1 MSNRGSRHGLKN
13 LKAMVGP
20 WTLSL
25 QSLLGHR
32 FLLEHNSKTLTRN
45 SAISELSATII
56 NYSDGFI
63 LELIAPS
70 NIIIIHHKPDVD

>member
-1 MSNRGSRHGLKN
+1 MDSK
-13 LKAMVGP
+13 
-20 WTLSL
+20 
-25 QSLLGHR
+25 LLRHR